1 MTTTPGPTSS
11 FSFTLLITHSD
22 SKKIGAAGWDGA
34 LLFHL
39 LSSGRLLTS
48 TVYLPLLWN
57 KGAADPQHYRN
68 EAKDEPTR
76 SWWEL
81 NSCHGFR
88 GGGGGEGK
96 QHFLNLSSNNCAKA
110 RQTCSPIWGARNGMP
125 LKSSHVA
132 KLTSIPTYRNSLSP
146 SKLEG
151 GTLLEV
157 LFKRKKNNAQ
167 KSISI

>member
-1 MTTTPGPTSS
+1 
-11 FSFTLLITHSD
+11 
-22 SKKIGAAGWDGA
+22 
-34 LLFHL
+34 
-39 LSSGRLLTS
+39 
-48 TVYLPLLWN
+48 
-57 KGAADPQHYRN
+57 
-68 EAKDEPTR
+68 
-76 SWWEL
+76 
-81 NSCHGFR
+81 
-88 GGGGGEGK
+88 
-96 QHFLNLSSNNCAKA
+96 
-110 RQTCSPIWGARNGMP
+110 MP